1 MLLKKQVIG
10 FLLIALTVVLLFSGS
25 VSAKIG
31 LLGNCDFAINQ
42 VHLPPDDFQ
51 FYSDCIDPPSWIT
64 YEGVPISSHPAT
76 RHFWLFVQLGFDGM
90 DQAMA
95 QAGVVCRDLE
105 ELLSRTDVQD
115 DADLRFVLIETLLED
130 FRQDVMGKGGYFEVI
145 VEYDSQAPNPNP
157 IADFQLAYPEAFYF
171 YLLVV
176 YNLEMREAAD
186 MIWSDFQVAVSL
198 SSFTATAG
206 QGQVI
211 LEWTT
216 ETEKQNFGF
225 NLLRRCSP
233 EEHFSRIN
241 EQLISAASGG
251 YSEVPLYYRFTDN
264 DVSVGMNY
272 EYQLEDINFRGERTI
287 HGTVIATP
295 LAAGAI
301 PKKFRLFQ
309 NYPNPFN
316 ANTEILYQIP
326 QSVHVNLSIFNV
338 RGELV
343 KVLVNGMQE
352 VGQRLVSWDG
362 RTWSGEIA
370 GSGLYICKLQA
381 GDYQETMKMVLLR

>member
-1 MLLKKQVIG
+1 MRLKKQVLR
-10 FLLIALTVVLLFSGS
+10 FLLISLSVVLLFSGS

-42 VHLPPDDFQ
+42 VHLPPEDFQ
-51 FYSDCIDPPSWIT
+51 FYSDWIDPPSWIT
-64 YEGVPISSHPAT
+64 YEGVPISAHPAT
-76 RHFWLFVQLGFDGM
+76 RHFWLFMQLGFDGM

-130 FRQDVMGKGGYFEVI
+130 FRQDVVGKGGYFEVI
-145 VEYDSQAPNPNP
+145 VEYDPQAPNPNP
-157 IADFQLAYPEAFYF
+157 IADYQLAYPEAFYF

-186 MIWSDFQVAVSL
+186 MIWNDFQVAVSL

-233 EEHFSRIN
+233 EGPFSRIN
-241 EQLISAASGG
+241 EQLICAASGG
-251 YSEVPLYYRFTDN
+251 YSEVPLHYRFTDD

-272 EYQLEDINFRGERTI
+272 EYQLEDITLRGERTI
-287 HGTVIATP
+287 HGSVSATP
-295 LAAGAI
+295 MAAGTA
-301 PKKFRLFQ
+301 PERFRLFP

-316 ANTEILYQIP
+316 ASTEICYHILNSAY
-326 QSVHVNLSIFNV
+326 VTLNVYDVN
-338 RGELV
+338 GKLV
-343 KVLVNGMQE
+343 KVLADGLQA
-352 VGQRLVSWDG
+352 VGQYQVRWDG
-362 RTWSGEIA
+362 RDYRGHNVS
-370 GSGLYICKLQA
+370 SGLYFCAFQA
-381 GDYQETMKMVLLR
+381 GDHREVMKMVLLR